1 MNVFEKI
8 ASEINEERKHK
19 GKKVSITPQMVEET
33 IENTWNEARKNR
45 LSTSAQNGSI
55 GQEIPINEELY
66 SPVPTEQSLSQK
78 IEDIDNQSRL
88 ALSGARNAL
97 SRANKAIERANKAI
111 EEAQIA
117 TKKWKRNDQILTW
130 LIIVVIISFLWWL
143 YTCIISVQES
153 THTFYQKW
161 LELEK
166 KITEYDEKIK
176 IIEEKHRKLEEELDE
191 KISIGINKRIVEF
204 LMKDKQ
210 IKITE

>member
-45 LSTSAQNGSI
+45 LSTSAQNVNI
-55 GQEIPINEELY
+55 DQKIPINEELY

-88 ALSGARNAL
+88 ALSEAKNAV
-97 SRANKAIERANKAI
+97 SHANKAI
-111 EEAQIA
+111 EEAQSA
-117 TKKWKRNDQILTW
+117 TKKWERNSRILTW
-130 LIIVVIISFLWWL
+130 LIVAIIISFLWWL
-143 YTCIISVQES
+143 YTSIISVQGA
-153 THTFYQKW
+153 THTFYQKGI
-161 LELEK
+161 ELEK